1 MGYCNHPFVTQTNEA
16 LNQANSAP
24 KSVYYSSSTSLNT
37 RVALVIG
44 THNIGHLPFFTTY
57 FESLGLDVGPSLA
70 QFLEQKQSKK
80 EAKRKYQWLPSTKM
94 KRSQQQQ
101 KNREEVYK
109 ERIDTSYDAGVG
121 LMAGIQKKRRVE
133 KDKGNSTEE
142 RCKCGSNSHRQTTH
156 QNCLLRQQKGPPPPI
171 PTLGTTQHQPG
182 PPPHIPTLGTT
193 QHQPGPPPHIPI
205 LATTQLGPPLVTTPS
220 PAAPQPNPHKNQRT
234 T

>member
-1 MGYCNHPFVTQTNEA
+1 MVPVSRDTGTLQHKNCQIRYTIYWNTYQTIITTAMNHGIT
-16 LNQANSAP
+16 
-24 KSVYYSSSTSLNT
+24 
-37 RVALVIG
+37 I
-44 THNIGHLPFFTTY
+44 
-57 FESLGLDVGPSLA
+57 
-70 QFLEQKQSKK
+70 
-80 EAKRKYQWLPSTKM
+80 
-94 KRSQQQQ
+94 Q

-109 ERIDTSYDAGVG
+109 ERIDTSYGAGVG

-156 QNCLLRQQKGPPPPI
+156 RNCLLRQQKGPPPP
-171 PTLGTTQHQPG
+171 
-182 PPPHIPTLGTT
+182 IPTLGTT